1 MTEIVEDSFRQ
12 MKYTK
17 ETKSVTK
24 PKIRKRKKF
33 IITVSVAGGIIL
45 LLYFFLINFLVSAAL
60 VPSFMEKLK
69 AFERITEDSYAA
81 QVQTSD
87 IQVNRQLALN
97 ETNAWLETV
106 ESRLISVIKRRRLCS
121 GRKRILF
128 P

>member
-106 ESRLISVIKRRRLCS
+106 EI
-121 GRKRILF
+121 GRASCRERVSA
-128 P
+128 